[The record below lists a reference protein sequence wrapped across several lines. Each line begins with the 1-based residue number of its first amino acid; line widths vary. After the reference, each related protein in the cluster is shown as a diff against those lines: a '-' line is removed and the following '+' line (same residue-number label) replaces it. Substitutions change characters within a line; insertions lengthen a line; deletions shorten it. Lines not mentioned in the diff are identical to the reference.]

1 MSLIPDEHAFA
12 PATVAEVTPVVARHL
27 AGARITS
34 DCFDAFVT
42 QSHGPDGSVS
52 RATAFAIARDLRGGR
67 DPDRSRPS
75 DWHVRS
81 LQPDVVVSDRGDH
94 PRGRERA
101 GTTIWLSRT
110 YALPDGYDEGDV
122 DGGAIAAA
130 GHSPP
135 L

>member
-1 MSLIPDEHAFA
+1 MSLIPDERAFA

-27 AGARITS
+27 RGARIAS

-42 QSHGPDGSVS
+42 QSHGPDEGVS
-52 RATAFAIARDLRGGR
+52 RATAFAIARDLRNGR
-67 DPDRSRPS
+67 DPDPSLPS

-81 LQPDVVVSDRGDH
+81 LQPDLIVTNRRDH
-94 PRGRERA
+94 PQERERV

-110 YALPDGYDEGDV
+110 YALPEGYDENDV
-122 DGGAIAAA
+122 DGGAIDAA
-130 GHSPP
+130 GHHPP